1 MDKSQ
6 QINRKIDQELMNMRE
21 KEMLMNSQRDLMQVT
36 IDKLEYEVKQL

>member
-21 KEMLMNSQRDLMQVT
+21 KEMLMNS
-36 IDKLEYEVKQL
+36 